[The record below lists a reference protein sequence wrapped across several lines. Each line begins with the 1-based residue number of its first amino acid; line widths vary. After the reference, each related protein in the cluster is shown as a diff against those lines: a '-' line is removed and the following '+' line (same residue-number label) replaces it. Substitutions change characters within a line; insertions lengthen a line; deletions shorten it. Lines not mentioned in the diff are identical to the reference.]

1 MNKISSDLRG
11 KGVMIYFD
19 DILIYTKTMKEHVE
33 LVDEVIRRIGKN
45 KFKIG
50 EHKIQYCKNKIELLG
65 ISINGENQLPLE
77 RHKEKIEIPKDV
89 KELQAFLGSVGW
101 FRNFIPNYSATTTN
115 LTSRTKKTKSFQ
127 WTEEMNEEFVNIKEL
142 GILNYK
148 KDITLRTDASNIGL
162 GAVLVQKDKTGTNM
176 PVEN

>member
-1 MNKISSDLRG
+1 M
-11 KGVMIYFD
+11 
-19 DILIYTKTMKEHVE
+19 
-33 LVDEVIRRIGKN
+33 
-45 KFKIG
+45 
-50 EHKIQYCKNKIELLG
+50 
-65 ISINGENQLPLE
+65 
-77 RHKEKIEIPKDV
+77 
-89 KELQAFLGSVGW
+89 
-101 FRNFIPNYSATTTN
+101 TTN
-115 LTSRTKKTKSFQ
+115 LTSGTKKTKSFQ